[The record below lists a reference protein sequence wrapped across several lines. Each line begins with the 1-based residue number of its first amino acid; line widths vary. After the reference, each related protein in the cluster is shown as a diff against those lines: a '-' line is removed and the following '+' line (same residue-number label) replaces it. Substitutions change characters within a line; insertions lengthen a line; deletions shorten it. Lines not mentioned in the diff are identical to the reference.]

1 VFAGIATSG
10 TAWAEDAPPAPPPP
24 VPPVGPAQPPP
35 APARPPEH
43 AEQIRR
49 MLEEPQDA
57 PDLVVRSPSLRLD
70 GPLEVSLPMS
80 PLGLGGGPVVPIDAG
95 GARDVLSPRQ
105 VRELTPTTVEEIANR
120 LPGVTSR
127 LYSGDE
133 HLRPSISVRG
143 MPDNGFTEYTAVLVD
158 GFNMST
164 LFYGWTAISIFPFTP
179 ERIWAAEVYRGAH
192 ALRFGPNTIGGVVNF
207 VTAPIPTRPTFRER
221 VILGSNGYVSTTT
234 DVGGMTRDGRF
245 GALLTYVDKGG
256 DTWRE
261 DARFDVNE
269 LSLKT
274 LWNIDRSSWLA
285 LDGAHWRDVHQLPLR
300 LTREQMDEDRNQN
313 PNPDEVDWK
322 GWAYWGT
329 LTYHRDFGCDSWAE
343 AFVYHRKARRALES
357 ARPPPPAGP
366 PFTTVRNGQSDMYNS
381 GIELRGEFPFHA
393 GTRHVLHWGLR
404 YHREEIFGTKTIET
418 PIGGGPVTL
427 IGDAHTT
434 NHVFS
439 ANVDDTVKIGKL
451 TLNAGA
457 RFEYVFDSQA
467 KNELTGD
474 EKDFDFQEVFPGASA
489 VYEFTPCWSV
499 FGNYHKSFRPPQTFS
514 YDFTRPDQEF
524 EYEHGTN
531 VEIGTRFRPRGLDAS
546 LVLWQVDFSD
556 FIEFDPDEMV
566 TTNHGAFRSR
576 GIDVVWDLDFG
587 ALDRR
592 LCGLSTYGSVT
603 IQESKFEN
611 GPNEG
616 NDTQSVPPWF
626 AVASLRYEHRSGFY
640 GVVDGTYREK
650 MPVTVDNSVDTPGY
664 GLAGVRA
671 GWRKEFC
678 AGRLRMEIDAALA
691 VKNLFDRDVYLR
703 HVNIGSNDAT
713 FYVPGPPQEL
723 FLDIGI
729 GIEL

>member
-1 VFAGIATSG
+1 MIVAIGVVAGAG
-10 TAWAEDAPPAPPPP
+10 RAWAEDAPPAPPGAPQAPP
-24 VPPVGPAQPPP
+24 TAPP
-35 APARPPEH
+35 APPPSEAERARVVVPDVE
-43 AEQIRR
+43 
-49 MLEEPQDA
+49 DA
-57 PDLVVRSPSLRLD
+57 PDVVVRSPSLRLD
-70 GPLEVSLPMS
+70 GPLESTQPLS
-80 PLGLGGGPVVPIDAG
+80 PLGLGGGPEVPMDAG
-95 GARDVLSPRQ
+95 GARDVLSPHR

-133 HLRPSISVRG
+133 YLRPSISVRG

-207 VTAPIPTRPTFRER
+207 VTAPVPTEPTFRER
-221 VILGSNGYVSTTT
+221 VVVGSNGYFTSVT
-234 DVGGMTRDGRF
+234 DVGGMDRNRRF
-245 GALLTYVDKGG
+245 GALLTYVDKSG

-261 DARFDVNE
+261 DTRFDVDE
-269 LSLKT
+269 LALKT

-285 LDGAHWRDVHQLPLR
+285 LDAAHWRDVHQIPLR

-329 LTYHRDFGCDSWAE
+329 LTYHKDFGCDAWAE
-343 AFVYHRKARRALES
+343 AFLYHRKARRALES

-381 GIELRGEFPFHA
+381 GIELRGEFRIGSA
-393 GTRHVLHWGLR
+393 NLLHWGLR
-404 YHREEIFGTKTIET
+404 YHREEIFGTRTIET

-427 IGDAHTT
+427 IGDQHTT
-434 NHVFS
+434 NEVFS
-439 ANVDDTVKIGKL
+439 ANVDDTLKLGRL

-457 RFEYVFDSQA
+457 RFEYVFDSHA
-467 KNELTGD
+467 KNEVTGVT
-474 EKDFDFQEVFPGASA
+474 KDFDFQEVFPGVSA
-489 VYEFTPCWSV
+489 AYEFSGCASM
-499 FGNYHKSFRPPQTFS
+499 FANAHKSFRPPQTFS

-531 VEIGTRFRPRGLDAS
+531 MEVGARFRPRGLDAS
-546 LVLWQVDFSD
+546 VVLWQVDFSD

-576 GIDVVWDLDFG
+576 GVDFVWDLDFG
-587 ALDRR
+587 ALNRR
-592 LCGLSTYGSVT
+592 LSGLSTYGSVT
-603 IQESKFEN
+603 VQESKFES

-626 AVASLRYEHRSGFY
+626 LAASARYEHRSGLY
-640 GVVDGTYREK
+640 GVLDGTYREK
-650 MPVTVDNSVDTPGY
+650 MPVTVDNSIDTPGY
-664 GLAGVRA
+664 GLVGVRA

-678 AGRLRMEIDAALA
+678 VGRLRFEVDAALA
-691 VKNLFDRDVYLR
+691 VKNLFDREVYLR

-713 FYVPGPPQEL
+713 FYVPGAPREF
-723 FLDIGI
+723 FLDLGV
-729 GIEL
+729 GVEF